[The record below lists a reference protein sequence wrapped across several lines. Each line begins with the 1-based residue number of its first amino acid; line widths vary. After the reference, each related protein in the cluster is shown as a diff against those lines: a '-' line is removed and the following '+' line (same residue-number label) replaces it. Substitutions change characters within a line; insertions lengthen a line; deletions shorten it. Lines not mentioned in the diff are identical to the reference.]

1 MRKRILSMGEAVVD
15 VLPAGDGL
23 WRPVPG
29 GSSYNVALAL
39 GRLGAPAAFV
49 GRLSRD
55 EQGERMA
62 RALRQAGV
70 AADLVSRD
78 DRPSPLSLVERGTEA
93 QSARYSIHLAD
104 TAHAPPDLPPN
115 WLAGAAHLHVS
126 SFSAIVGDWGR
137 AVAQALD
144 AAKGFM
150 TRSFDINV
158 RAALLPEREIARELI
173 ADRIARVEIVKA
185 SDEDIAWL
193 FPGRSPAE
201 TAAALVAQG
210 RMMILT
216 RGAAGATVFVR
227 GASFDRGGFE
237 VAVTDTV
244 GAGDAFMAAFLAR
257 ANETGS
263 LARLSEADADE
274 IGALLD
280 FANAAAALCCM
291 RAGADAPSRGETEA
305 FLRASRS
312 NPVSD

>member
-15 VLPAGDGL
+15 VLPVGEGL

-29 GSSYNVALAL
+29 GSPYNVALAL

-62 RALRQAGV
+62 EALRQAGV
-70 AADLVSRD
+70 DVDLVSRD

-93 QSARYSIHLAD
+93 QSARYSIHLAE
-104 TAHAPPDLPPN
+104 TAHAPPNLPAG
-115 WLAGAAHLHVS
+115 WRDGAAHFHVS
-126 SFSAIVGDWGR
+126 SFSAVTGDWGR
-137 AVAQALD
+137 AVAETLD
-144 AAKGFM
+144 AAKGYM

-185 SDEDIAWL
+185 SDEDLAWL
-193 FPGRSPAE
+193 FSGRSPAE
-201 TAAALVAQG
+201 TAAEWSSQG
-210 RMMILT
+210 RMTILT
-216 RGAAGATVFVR
+216 RGAAGATVFVC
-227 GASFDRGGFE
+227 GASFDRRGFE
-237 VAVTDTV
+237 VTVTDTV
-244 GAGDAFMAAFLAR
+244 GAGDAFVAAFLSR
-257 ANETGS
+257 ANETGL

-274 IGALLD
+274 IGALLG